1 MNSLEALSRIRIV
14 LSHPSHPGNVGAAA
28 RAMKTM
34 GLGRLYLVC
43 PKSFPDPEA
52 WALAAGAIDVLD
64 SAQVCASLGEALAGT
79 TLAVA
84 MSARPRDLSH
94 PPLEARA
101 AAQELVRSAQHEDAA
116 LVFGNETAGLS
127 NEDVMTC
134 NRLARIPVV
143 TDYASL
149 NLAQAVQVMAYEV
162 RMAAIGPARDNPLGS
177 IAPQALGEFARHEEV
192 EKFYAHLDRSLHAS
206 GFLDPKNPR
215 RLMERLR
222 RLFAR
227 ARLEKEEVN
236 ILRGMLSAWDEGNPN
251 KK

>member
-64 SAQVCASLGEALAGT
+64 SARVCASLDEALAGT

-84 MSARPRDLSH
+84 MSARPRDISH

-101 AAQELVRSAQHEDAA
+101 AAQELVRSAQREEAA
-116 LVFGNETAGLS
+116 LVFGNETAGLD
-127 NEDVMTC
+127 NDEVLKC

-143 TDYASL
+143 ADYASL

-162 RMAAIGPARDNPLGS
+162 RLAAIGQ
-177 IAPQALGEFARHEEV
+177 APDPGGVAPHAPGETARHEEV
-192 EKFYAHLDRSLHAS
+192 ENFHAHLERSLRAS

-236 ILRGMLSAWDEGNPN
+236 ILRGMLSAWDQGNRD